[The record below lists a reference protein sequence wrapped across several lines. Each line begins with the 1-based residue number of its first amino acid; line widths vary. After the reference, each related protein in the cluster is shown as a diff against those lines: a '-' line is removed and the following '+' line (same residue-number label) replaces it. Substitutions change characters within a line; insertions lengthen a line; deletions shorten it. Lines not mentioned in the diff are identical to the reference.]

1 MQMCQMYRHTFVPY
15 AEVTHCTTAVR
26 LYTDCRL
33 QNDLTSNPARST
45 RATDLVNRAI
55 FVLLTRH
62 KTEKFAVSI
71 SALVT
76 LTRPANSYGKHRGIT
91 CCIPCW

>member
-1 MQMCQMYRHTFVPY
+1 MASPQMCQMYRHTFVPY

-26 LYTDCRL
+26 LCMDCRL

-76 LTRPANSYGKHRGIT
+76 VMADKLSADLQCYSGV
-91 CCIPCW
+91 